1 MEVTEGQS
9 HLCCEESHM
18 FFGESF
24 DLDEVAEKLTTLNE
38 FHEEVD
44 ALLVLEHEL
53 HVHEEWVVNRVE
65 DIFLKADVL
74 ELLMFN
80 DNVLTDA
87 LHGIEV
93 SVSFVLDE
101 EHLTEGTL
109 ANHLFDFEVF
119 ELGFL
124 LVSSHIFHVSFAL
137 HLLLNL
143 NVVFIRLNVVGAA
156 RILITRIIVLPC
168 PLHISGRLLV
178 FKLPF
183 FFLFSR

>member
-1 MEVTEGQS
+1 MKVTQCQS

-53 HVHEEWVVNRVE
+53 HVDEEGVVNRVE
-65 DIFLKADVL
+65 DIFLEADVL
-74 ELLMFN
+74 ELLVF
-80 DNVLTDA
+80 DDDVFADA
-87 LHGIEV
+87 LHGVEV
-93 SVSFVLDE
+93 AVGFVLDE

-109 ANHLFDFEVF
+109 ANHLLDFEVF

-124 LVSSHIFHVSFAL
+124 LVSPHVLHVSSAL

-143 NVVFIRLNVVGAA
+143 NVVLVGLNVVGTAG
-156 RILITRIIVLPC
+156 ILT
-168 PLHISGRLLV
+168 S
-178 FKLPF
+178 
-183 FFLFSR
+183 